1 LLVSLIVVPTVNRR
15 IPGSVEREPS
25 VAVVELL
32 AGAVG
37 QVGAGVPEGR
47 VVASVGDEGNGE
59 AEERSNLEMRML
71 RTNEESQWEGIEDE
85 SEGNET
91 YGDVGPVVAVL
102 DKKNRLRVEG
112 GGSRL

>member
-1 LLVSLIVVPTVNRR
+1 
-15 IPGSVEREPS
+15 
-25 VAVVELL
+25 
-32 AGAVG
+32 
-37 QVGAGVPEGR
+37 
-47 VVASVGDEGNGE
+47 
-59 AEERSNLEMRML
+59 L